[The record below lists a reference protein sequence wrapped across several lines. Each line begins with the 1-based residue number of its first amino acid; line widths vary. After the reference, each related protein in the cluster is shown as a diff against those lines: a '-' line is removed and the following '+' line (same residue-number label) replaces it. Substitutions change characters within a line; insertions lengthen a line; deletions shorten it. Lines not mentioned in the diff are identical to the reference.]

1 MIALCLVPL
10 LVLLAYCAL
19 ESLQSRLPE
28 SFQLDPKVFDF
39 VLNAVLVESKLRW
52 HMHRAA
58 SSYRQDVL
66 LTRTCPDPIST
77 AVHKL
82 EEALGILG
90 VQLNTQAKAIDLG
103 EHMLSLHAAVC

>member
-1 MIALCLVPL
+1 MLTAVW
-10 LVLLAYCAL
+10 V
-19 ESLQSRLPE
+19 LQSRLPE

-39 VLNAVLVESKLRW
+39 VLNAVLVKGKLRW

-66 LTRTCPDPIST
+66 LTRCSPDPVST

-82 EEALGILG
+82 EEALGMFG
-90 VQLNTQAKAIDLG
+90 VQLDAQAKAIDLG
-103 EHMLSLHAAVC
+103 EHML